1 MRKPPVTPTNPEV
14 EATNQYLFGDKV
26 LFGFPHRTYF
36 ELYEGM
42 CSSDKIYSVQTKD
55 FTPDA
60 AAVIYY
66 PSYNIEEKDDELA
79 TDNPVGTD
87 HIFVLLTDDLVSFL
101 EQCGITSDVM
111 NYQWGYNGSI
121 YYKFTALKEYQNAA
135 FVNPKAFE
143 WLTEEQVK
151 ELPGTITPDAPD
163 TPDDPNDP
171 NDPKE
176 DKEVKQ
182 KKTTALLAGIIA
194 LFSLLN

>member
-1 MRKPPVTPTNPEV
+1 MKKPPVMPTNTEV
-14 EATNQYLFGDKV
+14 EATNKYLFGDKV

-66 PSYNIEEKDDELA
+66 PNYNIEEKDDELA

-87 HIFVLLTDDLVSFL
+87 HIFVLLTDDLISFL
-101 EQCGITSDVM
+101 EQRGITSDVM
-111 NYQWGYNGSI
+111 NYQYGYNGST
-121 YYKFTALKEYQNAA
+121 YYKLSALKEYQDAA

-151 ELPGTITPDAPD
+151 ELPGTITPD
-163 TPDDPNDP
+163 TPDDP
-171 NDPKE
+171 KK

-182 KKTTALLAGIIA
+182 KKKTALLAGIIA
-194 LFSLLN
+194 LFSLLD